1 MPANAGIHV
10 FLVAVEQGVDG
21 RDKPGHDGGQIERS
35 GTSMRLTLSPLALF
49 LAFVA
54 SAAAQTLEQVKVG
67 TTNVASDVGFFIAEQ
82 KGYFRDAG
90 IAVTT
95 TTFASAAKMIAPLG
109 TGEIDVGG
117 GTVAAGLYNAVE
129 RGINIKVVADKASVE
144 EGYEYSTLLVRKDL
158 ADSSRYKSLADL
170 KGMTVATAS
179 QGAGSESALNEALKK
194 GGLKFTDVN
203 VVYMGF
209 PEMLVA
215 LRNKAIDAGVTNE
228 PTVTRAIEQ
237 GFAVRASRSAIYPG
251 QQTAVVLYADGF
263 ITKRRPVAQKLMS
276 AYIRALRDYNDALKD
291 GHIAGPGADDIIA
304 ILTKYTRIKDPKI
317 YRDMVPFAA
326 NPNGQVNKT
335 TLAND
340 WDFFKSRGLIS
351 GHVTVDRVIDNSF
364 ADEAVRQLGLYK
376 PKS

>member
-1 MPANAGIHV
+1 
-10 FLVAVEQGVDG
+10 
-21 RDKPGHDGGQIERS
+21 
-35 GTSMRLTLSPLALF
+35 MRLTLRPLALI
-49 LAFVA
+49 LALA
-54 SAAAQTLEQVKVG
+54 AAPAAAQTLEQVKVG

-90 IAVTT
+90 IDVTT

-109 TGEIDVGG
+109 TGELDVGG

-158 ADSSRYKSLADL
+158 ADSGRYKSLADL
-170 KGMTVATAS
+170 KGMTIATAS

-209 PEMLVA
+209 PEMFAA

-237 GFAVRASRSAIYPG
+237 GFAVRASKSAIYPG
-251 QQTAVVLYADGF
+251 QQTAVVLYADEF
-263 ITKRRPVAQKLMS
+263 INKRRAVAQKFMN
-276 AYIRALRDYNDALKD
+276 AYIRALRYYNDALKD

-304 ILTKYTRIKDPKI
+304 ILTKYTRIKDAKI

-326 NPNGQVNKT
+326 NPDGKVNRT

-340 WDFFKSRGLIS
+340 WGFFKSRGLIS
-351 GHVTVDRVIDNSF
+351 GRVTVDKVIDDSF
-364 ADEAVRQLGLYK
+364 ADEAVRQLGIYK